1 MEAEQVKQNKYD
13 EPDFYEAYKQMPRS
27 VQGLK
32 GAGEWHVLKS
42 LVPDLVDKKVLDLGC
57 GFGWHSR
64 YFYDQGAKQVIGIDL
79 SEKMIQTAREMTNQE
94 GVEFKLGA
102 IEDMAFEA
110 GSFDMIF
117 SSLALHYVNSYQD
130 VVNNVKQL
138 LAEEGEF
145 LFSVEH
151 PIFTA
156 RAKQDWMYDSKGNID
171 HWPIDHYQE
180 ESIRQTSFLTD
191 HVVKYHRTLT
201 TYLNTLLEA
210 GFSIER
216 VEEPKPDPDL
226 LAQNP
231 EYKEEL
237 RRPMFLIIKA
247 KVR

>member
-1 MEAEQVKQNKYD
+1 MKQNKYD
-13 EPDFYEAYKQMPRS
+13 EPNFYEAYKRMPRS
-27 VQGLK
+27 VEGLK
-32 GAGEWHVLKS
+32 GAGEWHVLKT
-42 LVPDLVDKKVLDLGC
+42 LVPNLANTNVLDLGC

-64 YFYDQGAKQVIGIDL
+64 YFHDLGANQVIGIDL

-94 GVEFKLGA
+94 GIDFRQGA
-102 IEDMAFEA
+102 IEDIEFKA
-110 GSFDMIF
+110 GSFDVIF
-117 SSLALHYVNSYQD
+117 SSLALHYVKSYQE
-130 VVNNVKQL
+130 VVRNVKQL
-138 LAEEGEF
+138 LAPKGVF

-156 RAKQDWMYDSKGNID
+156 RAEQDWIYDSKGNID
-171 HWPIDHYQE
+171 HWPIDDYQA

-210 GFSIER
+210 GFLIER
-216 VEEPKPDPDL
+216 IEEPKPDPAI

-231 EYKEEL
+231 EYKQEL